1 MNAYKRVAFVGI
13 ILFLF
18 GAVIA
23 IYGFSFLIEDN
34 ELSENGVIVTGKVI
48 DINQKDIYR
57 SPFVEFTTLEGEKIT
72 FLSPLDVNVD
82 LFQYQIGDEVEVI
95 YNKNNPKHAQ
105 INAFWERNTAQLY
118 LGFLGVFLMLFGLFF
133 RRRMLKKAK
142 KYASNY

>member
-13 ILFLF
+13 VLFLF
-18 GAVIA
+18 GVIIA
-23 IYGFSFLIEDN
+23 IYGFSFLMEDN
-34 ELSENGVIVTGKVI
+34 ELSENGVVVTGKVI

-72 FLSPLDVNVD
+72 FLSHLDVNVD
-82 LFQYQIGDEVEVI
+82 LFQYQIGDEVEVV

-142 KYASNY
+142 KYA

>member
-13 ILFLF
+13 VLFLF
-18 GAVIA
+18 GVVIS
-23 IYGFSFLIEDN
+23 IYGFSFLLEEN
-34 ELSENGVIVTGKVI
+34 ELSENGVIVKGKVV

-82 LFQYQIGDEVEVI
+82 FFQYEIGDEVEVI

-105 INAFWERNTAQLY
+105 INAFWERNTAQMY
-118 LGFLGVFLMLFGLFF
+118 LGFLGVFLMLFGLLF
-133 RRRMLKKAK
+133 RRRMLRKAK
-142 KYASNY
+142 RYS

>member
-13 ILFLF
+13 VLFLF
-18 GAVIA
+18 GVVIA
-23 IYGFSFLIEDN
+23 IYGFSFLMEDN
-34 ELSENGVIVTGKVI
+34 ELSENGVVVTGKVI

-72 FLSPLDVNVD
+72 FLSHLDVNVD

-142 KYASNY
+142 KYA